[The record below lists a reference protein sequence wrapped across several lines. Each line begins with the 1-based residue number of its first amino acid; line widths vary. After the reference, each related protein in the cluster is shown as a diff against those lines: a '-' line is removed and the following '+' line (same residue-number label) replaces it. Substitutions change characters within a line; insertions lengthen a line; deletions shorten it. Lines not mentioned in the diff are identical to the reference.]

1 MAAYSFDAVLIRP
14 EGVGTWTFVDVPPQV
29 SAEFGAKG
37 QTRVKGTIN
46 GVPFRSTAMPHGDG
60 RHYVVINKAVRD
72 EAGVTAG
79 DKAAVMLELDTE
91 ARVVEI
97 PPDLAQA
104 LENNTAAKAAFEK
117 LSYSHKKEF
126 GDWISAA
133 KQAETRAR
141 RIEKSQEMLLEGETP
156 KRKKEK

>member
-37 QTRVKGTIN
+37 QTKVKETIN

-72 EAGVTAG
+72 EAGVKAG
-79 DKAAVMLELDTE
+79 DTATVTLEPDSDI
-91 ARVVEI
+91 RVVEL
-97 PPDLAQA
+97 PPDLAQT
-104 LENNTAAKAAFEK
+104 LVNNLAAGAAFEK
-117 LSYSHKKEF
+117 LSYSRKKEF
-126 GDWISAA
+126 VDWISAA

-141 RIEKSQEMLLEGETP
+141 RIEKAQEMLLEGGTL